1 MACPCPTHASFRK
14 YLSHDQDRHF
24 LKISALST
32 LPFVESTLNPLKALA
47 SEKSMLSKDS
57 EAVYFIN
64 DGIFYRPEDFLN
76 KLQEIN
82 ANNPIVRDNYGYGG
96 DMEKLL
102 KKFIEI
108 TGKEA
113 AVYLPTGTLANQL
126 AISNLCGG
134 KTKAFVQE
142 TSHVYRDEG
151 DAAQTLF
158 NKRLIPL
165 AEGKAHFTLEE
176 LKKEIKYHK
185 EGEAFVGEVGVV
197 SIETPVRRCDNQAF
211 PLQEIKKISAYCKEQ
226 GYKMHLD
233 GARLHMA
240 TAFTNATVKEYSAYF
255 DTVYMCLYKYL
266 GATGGA
272 VLCGDKV
279 VIDQMHHL
287 IKIHGGGIFTNW
299 PSASI
304 ALHHLNTI
312 DEVMGKIKVK
322 SATLF
327 TQLGGLQEI
336 KINQIENG
344 TNQFN
349 VFISKSIDAVKLN
362 HRLRE
367 KHNIIFGLPREDGF
381 VKIKVNPTLLRRDN
395 QLIFDSFKDAI
406 AYAKI

>member
-1 MACPCPTHASFRK
+1 MSAYKRR
-14 YLSHDQDRHF
+14 DF
-24 LKISALST
+24 LKLSSLSAL
-32 LPFVESTLNPLKALA
+32 PFIAGAAMPINIFAAEQAAAPP
-47 SEKSMLSKDS
+47 KDS

-64 DGIFYRPEDFLN
+64 DGIFYRPEDFIN

-82 ANNPIVRDNYGYGG
+82 TSNPIERDSYGEGG

-113 AVYLPTGTLANQL
+113 AVYLPSGTLANQL
-126 AISNLCGG
+126 AIKILCGNN
-134 KTKAFVQE
+134 TKAFVQE

-158 NKRLIPL
+158 NTRLIPL
-165 AEGKAHFTLEE
+165 AEGKAHFSLEE
-176 LKKEIKYHK
+176 LKKAIKYHK
-185 EGEAFVGEVGVV
+185 DEEAFTGEVGAV

-211 PLQEIKKISAYCKEQ
+211 PLEEIKRISAFCKEQ

-240 TAFTNATVKEYSAYF
+240 TAYTNATVKEYSAYF

-299 PSASI
+299 PNASI

-312 DEVMGKIKVK
+312 DDVMEKIKVK
-322 SATLF
+322 SASLF
-327 TQLGGLQEI
+327 DLFGQLKDI
-336 KINQIENG
+336 KIHQVSNG
-344 TNQFN
+344 TNQFK
-349 VFISKSIDAVKLN
+349 VSIARGIDPVKLN
-362 HRLRE
+362 KRLRGE
-367 KHNIIFGLPREDGF
+367 HNIIFGQPGEEGF

-395 QLIFDSFKDAI
+395 QQIVDSFKEAI
-406 AYAKI
+406 AFAKV